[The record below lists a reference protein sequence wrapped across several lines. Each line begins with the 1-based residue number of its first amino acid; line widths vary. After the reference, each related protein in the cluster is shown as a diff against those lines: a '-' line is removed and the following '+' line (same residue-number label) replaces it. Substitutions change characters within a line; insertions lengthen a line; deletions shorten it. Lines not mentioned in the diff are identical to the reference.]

1 MKPKALS
8 SSPRAE
14 LRAIKWFTLTH
25 ALGLLLFAALLG
37 GFFWYVHRVEQLQQR
52 QALYRNVEWAQQS
65 LRLKLRENRD
75 EIMASA
81 LDWAASETTVPDLR
95 SRAQDFLARN
105 PEALYIARLDADRR
119 VAWVMPGRGVLTVP
133 HREPGER
140 ADDSAGFAAFH
151 EARDEL
157 RTVYTNPFVDNDSQL
172 MVELHGPL
180 VHKGEFLGTVAVGY
194 SLSRLLTQTL
204 PHDVRERYHFSIN
217 DRGGNT
223 LVSTSPRSVHEA
235 DLGYDL
241 PLDPPAHGMRLQG
254 FAFDTQPH
262 LAERLLLLAVVAL
275 SIASIVSLALMWR
288 HARRRLAAE
297 AERDRLFRL
306 SQDLICVLD
315 AHGRFVR
322 VNPAFEALFGP
333 PAAVSGLPQLV
344 HSDDLAATLAALAE
358 AASGQAAAASFEAR
372 FETPLGQRWLRW
384 SLRGDHEVSP
394 PTLYAIAHDITARKQ
409 VETALAAETAFRAAM
424 EESMLTG
431 MRAIDVEGRITYVN
445 RAFCEMVGYPAEQLI
460 GVNSPYPYWPPDEVD
475 LHAEN
480 LRRVLAGEAQ
490 SGGFE
495 VCVRRGD
502 GSRFDARM
510 YVSPLVDREGRQ
522 TGWMTSM
529 TDITEPKRIRE
540 ELAAAHERFTTV
552 LDELEAA
559 VWVLP
564 GESSASDERAP
575 LFTNLAFRQL
585 FASADD
591 HADLLAA
598 LEPLG
603 PAWLPREVW
612 LPQQGRWFE
621 VRKRRIR
628 WVDGSPVRMFVASDV
643 TRRHEAEARH
653 REQEHELQRTS
664 RLVTMGEMAS
674 SLAHELNQPLTAI
687 TNYCMG
693 LSARVR
699 GRAARGE
706 PADERELL
714 ETLAKT
720 SAQAE
725 RAGKVIR
732 RIREFVKRSEPERQP
747 CEVRAIVGDALGLAE
762 IDAQRLG
769 VRIDV
774 RLADDLPSLHADPI
788 LIEQVLL
795 NLVKNGIDAMR
806 ESPRRTLRVDVRRV
820 DLAIEFSVADAG
832 PGLTAE
838 ARERL
843 FEPFFTTKREGMGI
857 GLNICRSIVESHQG
871 RLWVESNPSGG
882 CTFRFTLPE
891 PASPAVA
898 RAA

>member
-75 EIMASA
+75 EIMASS
-81 LDWAASETTVPDLR
+81 LDWATSEATAPDLR

-105 PEALYIARLDADRR
+105 PEAVYIARLDTDRR
-119 VAWVMPGRGVLTVP
+119 VTWMMPGRGMVSVQ
-133 HREPGER
+133 HRAPGTRVE
-140 ADDSAGFAAFH
+140 DSAGFAAFH

-157 RTVYTNPFVDNDSQL
+157 RTVYTNPFLGKDSQL
-172 MVELHGPL
+172 LLELHGPL
-180 VHKGEFLGTVAVGY
+180 VHKGQFLGTIAVGY
-194 SLSRLLTQTL
+194 SLQRLLTQTL
-204 PHDVRERYHFSIN
+204 PTDVREHYQFSIN
-217 DRGGNT
+217 DQGGNT
-223 LVSTSPRSVHEA
+223 LVSTSPRAIHEA
-235 DLGYDL
+235 NLGYDL

-254 FAFDTQPH
+254 FAFDTQPR

-275 SIASIVSLALMWR
+275 SVASIVSLAMMWR

-315 AHGRFVR
+315 AQGRFVR
-322 VNPAFEALFGP
+322 VNPAFEAMFG
-333 PAAVSGLPQLV
+333 AATTVSGLAELV
-344 HSDDLAATLAALAE
+344 HEGDLPATLAALSA
-358 AASGQAAAASFEAR
+358 AASGEAGAASFEAR
-372 FETPLGQRWLRW
+372 FETSGGSRWLRW

-394 PTLYAIAHDITARKQ
+394 PTLYAIAHDITERKQ
-409 VETALAAETAFRAAM
+409 AETALAAETAFRAAM

-431 MRAIDVEGRITYVN
+431 MRAFDMEGRITYVN
-445 RAFCEMVGYPAEQLI
+445 RAFCEMVGYPAERLI
-460 GVNSPYPYWPPDEVD
+460 GATAPYPYWPDEERQ
-475 LHAEN
+475 LQMEN
-480 LRRVLAGEAQ
+480 LQRVLAGKAEA
-490 SGGFE
+490 SGFE
-495 VCVRRGD
+495 VRVQRGD

-564 GESSASDERAP
+564 GETSAPEETAP
-575 LFTNLAFRQL
+575 LFTNNTFRQL
-585 FASADD
+585 FASSDD
-591 HADLLAA
+591 LADLLGA
-598 LEPLG
+598 LEPQG
-603 PAWLPREVW
+603 PVWLPREVW
-612 LPQQGRWFE
+612 LQRLGRWFE

-643 TRRHEAEARH
+643 TRRHEAEERH

-732 RIREFVKRSEPERQP
+732 RIREFVKRSEPERQA

-774 RLADDLPSLHADPI
+774 RLADDLPGLHADPI

-806 ESPRRTLRVDVRRV
+806 DSPRRTLRVDVRRV
-820 DLAIEFSVADAG
+820 DHAIEFSVADAG
-832 PGLTAE
+832 TGLTAE

-871 RLWVESNPSGG
+871 RLWVEDNPAGG

-891 PASPAVA
+891 PAAPAVA
-898 RAA
+898 QAA